1 MKKKYPYKVKDI
13 KKEWI
18 NLKIHTSQMDLS
30 KLRTSYPIKLF
41 NPVVIWM

>member
-18 NLKIHTSQMDLS
+18 NLKIHTSQMDIS
-30 KLRTSYPIKLF
+30 KLRSSYPIKLF
-41 NPVVIWM
+41 NPVVIWI